1 MISKSL
7 KFFKFNNQGGGG
19 GGLGTDRE
27 GGKLMSGLRWA
38 RERQGQREVVGK
50 APEK

>member
-19 GGLGTDRE
+19 RAGHGQSGWQADVGIEMGKGEARAEGSGG
-27 GGKLMSGLRWA
+27 
-38 RERQGQREVVGK
+38 
-50 APEK
+50 